1 MSKNTG
7 TSELINYFDLGANGD
22 VGITG
27 SLDVN
32 TIANATT
39 DTDKFLVSDTG
50 IIKYRTGAEL
60 LSDIGAQGLL
70 TNPITGSGTS
80 GTIPVFTGS
89 TTLGNSIIQSNA
101 TQVNIVGNGSQLLFD
116 SLGQSKSGGIQY
128 TNDFELLINN
138 SRGSG
143 SAIYLGNTNLDFH
156 TNVSGNPRVRIESNG
171 NVGIGTSTPT
181 SSFNGRLSVRNEDA
195 ANNPTL
201 VLFKN
206 INSAS
211 SEDIFRVQSWN
222 GAFNTVASIR
232 ANGAA
237 NFSSSV
243 TSVGLISSSTVRPS
257 SNYAADLGTSSV
269 RWADIFGFSLN
280 VASSVTSQVNNI
292 SADGAGVVLQGYV
305 DNILRIAVRGSGY
318 NSGARGGLLASTAD
332 FSSSVT
338 AASLSLSGTIASGGD
353 AATLTIKQAGTT
365 FTNGI
370 YLERAGERNGY
381 YMYIGGAVDS
391 LTFRRNYFGTQSD
404 VMSLTR
410 DGNVG
415 IGTDAPT
422 FYGSSYRTLEFN
434 APSFPVFNMSSGG
447 TRQLSI
453 ISSSTESLLGTFSN
467 TPLRFYTNSS
477 PQMSITSGGNVLIGT
492 TTDSGYKLY
501 VNGASFLNGYNY
513 ASSIQYTRAVSNTV
527 NPAGGEGV
535 LIFSGGQSAIRMNSN
550 YTMNF
555 DMYNGGNQF
564 TALQIRQT
572 GNAVSVN
579 SPDNQLS
586 LEISYQGVGQGYL
599 GATASYGRSL
609 LAYSQNGG
617 YVYLSSSSTWVAASD
632 RNRKKNFETYNKGL
646 SEICNLKP
654 TLFNL
659 KTQSDDEPKIVGL
672 IAQEVG
678 EHIKEAFSDGEFI
691 GIDYSVLT
699 VTIIN
704 AIKELNEKINKLS

>member
-22 VGITG
+22 VGIAG

-60 LSDIGAQGLL
+60 LSDIGAAPATGGSYLPLAGGTLTGTTRMDGSGGTTPAITMIFNSGINRLL
-70 TNPITGSGTS
+70 APLLRLYGATNESSNYIELYGTLATSNRTINFPDASGTVALTSQIPANPVGGTGTS

-89 TTLGNSIIQSNA
+89 TTIGNSIIQSNS
-101 TQVNIVGNGSQLLFD
+101 TQVNIVGNGSSLLFD
-116 SLGQSKSGGIQY
+116 SLGASKTGGIQY
-128 TNDFELLINN
+128 TNDFELLVYN
-138 SRGSG
+138 SRGTG
-143 SAIYLGNTNLDFH
+143 SAIYLGNTNLDFN
-156 TNVSGNPRVRIESNG
+156 TNVSGNPR
-171 NVGIGTSTPT
+171 
-181 SSFNGRLSVRNEDA
+181 
-195 ANNPTL
+195 
-201 VLFKN
+201 
-206 INSAS
+206 
-211 SEDIFRVQSWN
+211 
-222 GAFNTVASIR
+222 IR
-232 ANGAA
+232 
-237 NFSSSV
+237 
-243 TSVGLISSSTVRPS
+243 
-257 SNYAADLGTSSV
+257 
-269 RWADIFGFSLN
+269 
-280 VASSVTSQVNNI
+280 
-292 SADGAGVVLQGYV
+292 
-305 DNILRIAVRGSGY
+305 
-318 NSGARGGLLASTAD
+318 
-332 FSSSVT
+332 
-338 AASLSLSGTIASGGD
+338 
-353 AATLTIKQAGTT
+353 
-365 FTNGI
+365 
-370 YLERAGERNGY
+370 
-381 YMYIGGAVDS
+381 
-391 LTFRRNYFGTQSD
+391 
-404 VMSLTR
+404 
-410 DGNVG
+410 
-415 IGTDAPT
+415 
-422 FYGSSYRTLEFN
+422 
-434 APSFPVFNMSSGG
+434 
-447 TRQLSI
+447 
-453 ISSSTESLLGTFSN
+453 
-467 TPLRFYTNSS
+467 
-477 PQMSITSGGNVLIGT
+477 ITSGGNVLINTTTDAGFKLDVNGTGRFSGNVEFASIIYTDTVQNYTGGTTPLRIKTGGAQSLILQTNSTDRLTISSTGAATFSSSVSGTSLRSSAVGTFGFNTANNGEFQIYATAESGLVMAGRGFSFDMVITNKNGADTIRIPTGTTNVNFVGAVLIGT
-492 TTDSGYKLY
+492 TTNPYGIGSLVVSHNSTLNRTYFQRGVELIEIVPSDGTAPNLISSSYTSSGSAYKPLAFSARQNSADLYLTTSGNVLIGTTSDSGYKLY

-513 ASSIQYTRAVSNTV
+513 ASSIQYTRPVSNSV

-564 TALQIRQT
+564 TALQIRQN

-617 YVYLSSSSTWVAASD
+617 YVYLSSSSTWVNASD

-646 SEICNLKP
+646 AEICNLKP

-659 KTQSDDEPKIVGL
+659 KNQSDDEPKIAGL